1 MGYIS
6 TFFHPQPH
14 RLPARVTSRR
24 TSFSSY
30 RPVNYGQRRQFNT
43 YFITHLPSS
52 SLHPDSR
59 SSAGPGHQLPRS
71 ASTPHASRPGS
82 SPAVVP
88 PNMPNRDLTVVRIPL
103 RSAKHHFGAYNLRG
117 QRSYNEDTDQ
127 AGTIALPAFA
137 KRAPISLSRN
147 RSSKTEGEGTNAD
160 SAYGDPQIFY
170 FGVFDGHGGRECSE
184 FLRDELHGYI
194 EEAAVE
200 FNLGSSLQKKDSS
213 ANHAT
218 TTAGR
223 QQNTDQPQER
233 TEDEIKQEMVIPG
246 IKQGGVAEKPPHP
259 DPLESEPPVLVQG
272 DASRAVDLETGLVQ
286 EYKSTVGGYFRR
298 FKPAHFDIPDP
309 RSTSDPDGSISDPKS
324 KNESGKDAVSLE
336 TVLTYAFLRADL
348 DFITAQARK
357 PDGDD
362 PAVSDQPL
370 NRDEVLGKPSH
381 QPPSGHGIG
390 GPTRFKGGST
400 ASVALISTPTEA
412 PFWHPAAHSTL
423 VVAHVGDTRVILC
436 ETATGLARPLT
447 SDHHPSLPTET
458 RRLQRYAGSMITDSF
473 GEERI
478 LGLANSRAFGDMQS
492 KRVGVS
498 AEPEISRVELGPAEY
513 SFMVLVSDGVS
524 GTLADQEIVDI
535 VKEARTPEEGA
546 RKVVEY
552 ATEVSRDGDNATCLC
567 VRLGGWERRSE
578 GGVGSLG
585 TKEIRDIRK
594 AEANDPRRG
603 RR

>member
-1 MGYIS
+1 M
-6 TFFHPQPH
+6 H
-14 RLPARVTSRR
+14 
-24 TSFSSY
+24 
-30 RPVNYGQRRQFNT
+30 
-43 YFITHLPSS
+43 
-52 SLHPDSR
+52 
-59 SSAGPGHQLPRS
+59 
-71 ASTPHASRPGS
+71 
-82 SPAVVP
+82 
-88 PNMPNRDLTVVRIPL
+88 NRDLTVVRIPL

-117 QRSYNEDTDQ
+117 QRPYNEDTDQ

-137 KRAPISLSRN
+137 KRAPISLVRN
-147 RSSKTEGEGTNAD
+147 PNSKTDGEGTSAD

-170 FGVFDGHGGRECSE
+170 FGVFDGHGGKECSE

-200 FNLGSSLQKKDSS
+200 FRLGSSLKREDSS
-213 ANHAT
+213 PNRT
-218 TTAGR
+218 TRSRAGR
-223 QQNTDQPQER
+223 QSTDQSQEMS
-233 TEDEIKQEMVIPG
+233 DEEIRQEMVIPG
-246 IKQGGVAEKPPHP
+246 IRQGGVVEEPPHP

-272 DASRAVDLETGLVQ
+272 DASRAIDLETELVN

-298 FKPAHFDIPDP
+298 FKPAHFDIPDS
-309 RSTSDPDGSISDPKS
+309 RSTSDPGVSTSESRSKDGSERS
-324 KNESGKDAVSLE
+324 AVSLE

-370 NRDEVLGKPSH
+370 NRDEVLGQPSH
-381 QPPSGHGIG
+381 HPPSGHGIG

-400 ASVALISTPTEA
+400 ASVALISTPTAA
-412 PFWHPAAHSTL
+412 PFWHPAAQSTL
-423 VVAHVGDTRVILC
+423 VVAHVGDTRVMLC

-513 SFMVLVSDGVS
+513 SFLVLVSDGVS
-524 GTLADQEIVDI
+524 GTLSDQEIVDI

-552 ATEVSRDGDNATCLC
+552 ATEVSKDGDNATCLC

-585 TKEIRDIRK
+585 TKEIRDIRR